1 MYAAEYQR
9 QFQHAFLSSSIKFIS
24 SFLENILH
32 QVFFKVKTIF
42 KFSCKIYSMN
52 TIFRQRLKEL
62 RTSKGL
68 SQQKLG
74 EIIGATCSAVSYWE
88 KGINEPKLSYIINLA
103 KLFEVSS
110 DYLLGLED

>member
-1 MYAAEYQR
+1 MTKPT
-9 QFQHAFLSSSIKFIS
+9 L
-24 SFLENILH
+24 L
-32 QVFFKVKTIF
+32 
-42 KFSCKIYSMN
+42 KIYFSGQ
-52 TIFRQRLKEL
+52 TIAKISLKGCDLMKNLKLL
-62 RTSKGL
+62 RNQKGL